1 VQTFGRKRNAGAGA
15 LGKVGAGQVRVNGA
29 PLHLVE
35 PAPLRLKVL
44 ATALDAAA
52 LPGERSAALASRLA
66 KRRLQATVGTLTASV
81 SGARWR
87 AAGALWRYCS
97 SQRLERALATWAAC
111 VERARLGAELQSR
124 IDELELLVDEAT
136 SRGAADGEAR
146 LDKLRRA
153 ADEKLRKE
161 RQLAATRLAERDALA
176 RQVVQ
181 LQAQIRHAAAVP
193 NRPQDTANAMAPTS
207 SVKFDQTTPRAPR
220 AGVNSAPRAGVNS
233 GATPPTTPSRG
244 GAGGPATNRLAR
256 GGLGGG
262 GDDEGDGAGGASG
275 RWVRPPIPKPPH
287 PQGLLIEEEVR
298 ELRAALAAS
307 RTERDVLRME
317 MEAMAL
323 ELETTRELL
332 GS

>member
-1 VQTFGRKRNAGAGA
+1 M
-15 LGKVGAGQVRVNGA
+15 
-29 PLHLVE
+29 
-35 PAPLRLKVL
+35 
-44 ATALDAAA
+44 
-52 LPGERSAALASRLA
+52 
-66 KRRLQATVGTLTASV
+66 
-81 SGARWR
+81 
-87 AAGALWRYCS
+87 
-97 SQRLERALATWAAC
+97 
-111 VERARLGAELQSR
+111 
-124 IDELELLVDEAT
+124 
-136 SRGAADGEAR
+136 
-146 LDKLRRA
+146 
-153 ADEKLRKE
+153 
-161 RQLAATRLAERDALA
+161 
-176 RQVVQ
+176 VQ

-193 NRPQDTANAMAPTS
+193 NRPQDTANAMAPSS
-207 SVKFDQTTPRAPR
+207 SVKFDQTTPR
-220 AGVNSAPRAGVNS
+220 VNSAPRAGVNS
-233 GATPPTTPSRG
+233 GATPPTTPRRG

-275 RWVRPPIPKPPH
+275 RRVRPPIPKPPH